1 MRRRL
6 PCSRGTALAR
16 ISPGGRS
23 QRRMQDIMSRS
34 ERPDVHRRR
43 VATARFPKLVRR
55 VTATLRAV
63 PDNPVVL
70 ASVSGG
76 ADSTFL
82 LHLLRAVAER
92 LPLQLHVM
100 HVDHGL
106 RRDSQEDAQFVAA
119 LAQQWDLP
127 FHGHRLS
134 FPTTGSVPSGSFSQ
148 QSLRAARY
156 RVLSERAL
164 ALAPAPQIPII
175 ATGHHARDNAETIL
189 MNLARGCHLGG
200 LRGIDEWQ
208 TLPAP
213 LFAAASSPA
222 PPRRIHLYRPLR
234 HWDRPAIEDA
244 LRAGGQA
251 WREDPSNQKQA
262 YFRNRI
268 RHQVLPALAE
278 RNAKYI
284 EMLAHRTQSI
294 RDEFE
299 GVMAYHAENLD
310 RLNLRPAWERAGVFR
325 TVRTNAVLFDQDRF
339 RALPAWK
346 RHGLLNAFL
355 RRCLLAARNG
365 LNGDLI
371 TSERIRAWAQ
381 DLCAVRRTT
390 RSVQVFKGGQWACWR
405 RPNPLFF
412 PTRPPANLISVT
424 AGADADAHFDLNAPQ
439 LPCAGQWRPDPFRA
453 EVLPQ
458 RVFLPYGPGLKG
470 WVLQM
475 QAMPAAFTRD
485 KAHAQR
491 LPWTAY
497 ADKAAWD
504 TAGLCRLRPATAED
518 RMQPWGMA
526 GRSKKMRRMLA
537 DKSLPPEAQGA
548 WPALFAGDG
557 RPIWLCGLHLDQR
570 FALTPAT
577 RQIVQLQCLPVGDS
591 ET

>member
-1 MRRRL
+1 
-6 PCSRGTALAR
+6 
-16 ISPGGRS
+16 
-23 QRRMQDIMSRS
+23 MSRA
-34 ERPDVHRRR
+34 ERPDDPKRS
-43 VATARFPKLVRR
+43 AAPARFPQLARR
-55 VTATLRAV
+55 AADALRAV

-106 RRDSQEDAQFVAA
+106 RRDSQADARFVAA
-119 LAQQWDLP
+119 LAERWALP

-134 FPTTGSVPSGSFSQ
+134 LPAEGSGPSGSFSQ
-148 QSLRAARY
+148 QSLRIARY
-156 RVLSERAL
+156 RALSERAL
-164 ALAPAPQIPII
+164 ALAPAPQVPII

-213 LFAAASSPA
+213 LFAAVPDAEA
-222 PPRRIHLYRPLR
+222 PRRIHLYRPLR
-234 HWDRPAIEDA
+234 NWDRPAIEDA
-244 LRAGGQA
+244 LRAVGQT
-251 WREDPSNQKQA
+251 WREDPSNQKQT

-268 RHQVLPALAE
+268 RRQVIPALAE

-284 EMLAHRTQSI
+284 EMLAHRSQSI

-299 GVMAYHAENLD
+299 GVMAYHAEHLD

-325 TVRTNAVLFDQDRF
+325 TVRTNAVLFDQDQF

-355 RRCLLAARNG
+355 RRCLLAARHG

-371 TSERIRAWAQ
+371 TADRIRAWAQ

-412 PTRPPANLISVT
+412 PTRPPASLISVT

-439 LPCAGQWRPDPFRA
+439 LPGDGQWPPDAFRA

-458 RVFLPYGPGLKG
+458 RVFLPYGSGLKG
-470 WVLQM
+470 WVLQT
-475 QAMPAAFTRD
+475 QAMPTAFAWDKTR
-485 KAHAQR
+485 AQR
-491 LPWTAY
+491 HPWIAY
-497 ADKAAWD
+497 VDKTAWD
-504 TAGLCRLRPATAED
+504 AAGLCRLRSATAED
-518 RMQPWGMA
+518 RMQPLGMA
-526 GRSKKMRRMLA
+526 GQSKKMRRMLA
-537 DKSLPPEAQGA
+537 DKSLPPEAQDA

-577 RQIVQLQCLPVGDS
+577 RRIVQLQCLPVGDS
-591 ET
+591 AT